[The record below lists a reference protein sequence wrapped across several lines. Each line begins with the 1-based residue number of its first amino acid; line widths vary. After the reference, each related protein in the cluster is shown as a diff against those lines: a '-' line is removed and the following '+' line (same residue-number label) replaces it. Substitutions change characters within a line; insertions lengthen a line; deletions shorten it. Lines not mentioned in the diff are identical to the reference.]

1 MTLSKNK
8 LSTLNDEVTFFLG
21 QMLFK
26 FPEPLN
32 KMVSMAEGED
42 WRRIRNT
49 LSPTFS
55 AHRIK
60 QMVPLMNSACDTLM
74 KKLEEM
80 SKTGESFDPIM

>member
-1 MTLSKNK
+1 
-8 LSTLNDEVTFFLG
+8 
-21 QMLFK
+21 
-26 FPEPLN
+26 
-32 KMVSMAEGED
+32 MVSMAEGDD

-55 AHRIK
+55 AHKMK

-80 SKTGESFDPIM
+80 SKTGESFDPIR